1 MPKRK
6 KHPIPIQPPPALPT
20 VQSISEFQRDELR
33 TLQSELN
40 ARRIE
45 ALRLYRPTPKQK
57 EFHECLSSETLVIG
71 GNRSGKSLCTFI
83 EDAWAATGTHPVEGK
98 YRKEGGN
105 LVIIGQNWK
114 HIGLVVVPYLFR
126 AGAFKIIRDLQT
138 GQFRAFDPVGDAD
151 RLKEA
156 KPAPPL
162 IPPRLIKSFSW
173 VLKSAGYLNSCELTN
188 GWTIYCFSSE
198 GDPPQGFQADRVHID
213 EDLNNESWVP
223 EMQARLADRKG
234 LFNWSAMPHSK
245 NEALIGLNE
254 RAEKAEEQGNTKD
267 IKRFALRFLDNPHID
282 QDEKRKAIE
291 RWSAIGDDVLRQ
303 RSEGEFITDSILVYP
318 NWNPSIHGFLRE
330 DLPNGQIPADWCKYA
345 VIDPGHAVTAIL
357 FAAVPPDEK
366 TILLYDELYIRNCN
380 AIIFGQEFK
389 KKVTGHQF
397 HAFLIDAHGARLT
410 DIGSGRSPQEQ
421 YTEQLAALNI
431 RSKVTG
437 HSFIPGSDDVLAG
450 LQTVRNMMHIRP
462 DGTARLRYLRHT
474 MPNLEREMKRYK
486 KKVTYVAG
494 TSVVT
499 DEPNKRG
506 DFHLVDCLRYL
517 CAYDP
522 AYHKPEQH
530 IEDPWYVLWSEKRR
544 KARGEGGVVHLSPNS
559 YSEVFYA

>member
-57 EFHECLSSETLVIG
+57 EFHECLASETLVIG

-126 AGAFKIIRDLQT
+126 AGAFKIIRDEKT
-138 GQFRAFDPVGDAD
+138 GQFRAFDPVADAE

-267 IKRFALRFLDNPHID
+267 IRRFALRFLDNPHID

-330 DLPNGQIPADWCKYA
+330 GLPNGQIPDDWCKYA

-366 TILLYDELYIRNCN
+366 MILLYDELYIRNCN
-380 AIIFGQEFK
+380 AIVFGQEFK

-530 IEDPWYVLWSEKRR
+530 IEDPWYVKWSADR
-544 KARGEGGVVHLSPNS
+544 KKKQGNSGVVYLAPNS
-559 YSEVFYA
+559 YSETWIA

>member
-1 MPKRK
+1 M
-6 KHPIPIQPPPALPT
+6 
-20 VQSISEFQRDELR
+20 
-33 TLQSELN
+33 
-40 ARRIE
+40 
-45 ALRLYRPTPKQK
+45 RLYRPTPKQL
-57 EFHECLSSETLVIG
+57 EFHQCPASETLVIG
-71 GNRSGKSLCTFI
+71 GNRSGKSLCTFV

-126 AGAFKIIRDLQT
+126 AGAFKIIRDEQT
-138 GQFRAFDPVGDAD
+138 KQFRAYDPVADAH
-151 RLKEA
+151 RAKEA

-213 EDLNNESWVP
+213 EDLNNEAWVP

-254 RAEKAEEQGNTKD
+254 RAEKAEEQGNTSD
-267 IKRFALRFLDNPHID
+267 IKRFVLRFLDNPHID
-282 QDEKRKAIE
+282 SEEKRKAVE
-291 RWSAIGDDVLRQ
+291 RWSAIGEDVLRQ

-318 NWNPSIHGFLRE
+318 NWNLSVHGFARE
-330 DLPNGQIPADWCKYA
+330 GLPNGQIPGDWCRYA
-345 VIDPGHAVTAIL
+345 VVDPGHAVTAVL
-357 FAAVPPDEK
+357 FAAVPPDERF
-366 TILLYDELYIRNCN
+366 ILLYDELYIRNCN
-380 AIIFGQEFK
+380 AIIFGQEFQR
-389 KKVTGHQF
+389 KVKGTQF
-397 HAFLIDAHGARLT
+397 YAFLIDAHGARLT

-421 YTEQLAALNI
+421 YSEQLAALNVSS
-431 RSKVTG
+431 RVTG
-437 HSFIPGSDDVLAG
+437 HSFIPGSDDVQAG
-450 LQTVRNMMHIRP
+450 LQSVRTMLHIRP
-462 DGTARLRYLRHT
+462 DGTTRLRHLRGA
-474 MPNLEREMKRYK
+474 MPNFEREMKRYK
-486 KKVTYVAG
+486 KKVIHVAG
-494 TSVVT
+494 TSVVS

-517 CAYDP
+517 CSYEP
-522 AYHKPEQH
+522 EYHKPHQH
-530 IEDPWYVLWSEKRR
+530 VEEPWYVLWSEKRK
-544 KARGEGGVVHLSPNS
+544 KAQGNSGVVYLAPNS
-559 YSEVFYA
+559 YSETWIA

>member
-1 MPKRK
+1 M
-6 KHPIPIQPPPALPT
+6 
-20 VQSISEFQRDELR
+20 
-33 TLQSELN
+33 
-40 ARRIE
+40 
-45 ALRLYRPTPKQK
+45 
-57 EFHECLSSETLVIG
+57 
-71 GNRSGKSLCTFI
+71 
-83 EDAWAATGTHPVEGK
+83 
-98 YRKEGGN
+98 
-105 LVIIGQNWK
+105 
-114 HIGLVVVPYLFR
+114 VPYLFR
-126 AGAFKIIRDLQT
+126 AGAFKIIRDEKT

-267 IKRFALRFLDNPHID
+267 IRRFALRFLDNPHID

-318 NWNPSIHGFLRE
+318 NWNPSIHGFLR
-330 DLPNGQIPADWCKYA
+330 DSLPDGQIPADWCKYA

-380 AIIFGQEFK
+380 AIIFGQEFQ

-530 IEDPWYVLWSEKRR
+530 IEDPWYVKWSADR
-544 KARGEGGVVHLSPNS
+544 KKKQGNSGVVYLAPNS
-559 YSEVFYA
+559 YSDTWIA

>member
-1 MPKRK
+1 M
-6 KHPIPIQPPPALPT
+6 
-20 VQSISEFQRDELR
+20 
-33 TLQSELN
+33 
-40 ARRIE
+40 
-45 ALRLYRPTPKQK
+45 
-57 EFHECLSSETLVIG
+57 EFHQCLSSETLVIG
-71 GNRSGKSLCTFI
+71 GNRSGKSLCTFV

-126 AGAFKIIRDLQT
+126 AGAFKIIKDATT
-138 GQFRAFDPVGDAD
+138 GLFRAFDPVADAA

-162 IPPRLIKSFSW
+162 IPARMIKSFSW
-173 VLKSAGYLNSCELTN
+173 VLKSAGYLNSCELVN

-213 EDLNNESWVP
+213 EDLGNEAWVP

-254 RAEKAEEQGNTKD
+254 RAEKAEEQGSND
-267 IKRFALRFLDNPHID
+267 IKRFVLRFLDNPHID
-282 QDEKRKAIE
+282 TDEKRKAIE

-318 NWNPSIHGFLRE
+318 NWNPSVHGLLR
-330 DLPNGQIPADWCKYA
+330 DGLPNGQIPADWCRYA
-345 VIDPGHAVTAIL
+345 VIDPGHAITAVL
-357 FAAVPPDEK
+357 FGAVPPDEK
-366 TILLYDELYIRNCN
+366 MLLLYDELYIRNCN
-380 AIIFGQEFK
+380 AIIFGQEFAK
-389 KKVTGHQF
+389 KAYGQQF

-421 YTEQLAALNI
+421 YTEQLAALNV
-431 RSKVTG
+431 RSRVTG
-437 HSFIPGSDDVLAG
+437 HSFIPGSDDILSG
-450 LQTVRNMMHIRP
+450 LQSVRNMMHIRP
-462 DGTARLRYLRHT
+462 CGTPRLRYLRGV

-486 KKVTYVAG
+486 KKVNYVAG

-506 DFHLVDCLRYL
+506 EFHLVDCLRYL
-517 CAYDP
+517 CSYDP
-522 AYHKPEQH
+522 SYHKPEQH
-530 IEDPWYVLWSEKRR
+530 VEEPWYIKWSENRR
-544 KARGEGGVVHLSPNS
+544 KKQGNAGVVYLSPNS
-559 YSEVFYA
+559 YSDTWIA

>member
-1 MPKRK
+1 MASASLDWRESVCITSVRLIGQGK
-6 KHPIPIQPPPALPT
+6 IWDIT
-20 VQSISEFQRDELR
+20 VED
-33 TLQSELN
+33 T
-40 ARRIE
+40 
-45 ALRLYRPTPKQK
+45 
-57 EFHECLSSETLVIG
+57 ECYFAG
-71 GNRSGKSLCTFI
+71 GVLHHNSGKSLATFI

-114 HIGLVVVPYLFR
+114 HIGLVVVPYLFK
-126 AGAFKIIRDLQT
+126 AGAFKIIRDEQT
-138 GQFRAFDPVGDAD
+138 GQFRAFDPVADAS
-151 RLKEA
+151 RLAEA

-162 IPPRLIKSFSW
+162 IPPRMIKSYSW
-173 VLKSAGYLNSCELTN
+173 VLKSAGYLNSCELVN

-213 EDLNNESWVP
+213 EDLNNEAWVP

-267 IKRFALRFLDNPHID
+267 IRRFVFRFLDNPHID
-282 QDEKRKAIE
+282 QDEKRKMIE
-291 RWSAIGDDVLRQ
+291 RWSAVGDDILRQ

-318 NWNPSIHGFLRE
+318 NWSPSIHGF
-330 DLPNGQIPADWCKYA
+330 DSSIFPGGQVPDDWCRYA
-345 VIDPGHAVTAIL
+345 VIDPGHAITAVL

-366 TILLYDELYIRNCN
+366 FILLYDELYIRNCN
-380 AIIFGQEFK
+380 AIIFGQEFLR
-389 KKVTGHQF
+389 KVQGKQF

-410 DIGSGRSPQEQ
+410 DIGSGRSPQDQ
-421 YTEQLAALNI
+421 YTEQLSALNV
-431 RSKVTG
+431 RSRVTG
-437 HSFIPGSDDVLAG
+437 SSFIPGSDDVLAG
-450 LQTVRNMMHIRP
+450 LQAVRNMLHIRAC
-462 DGTARLRYLRHT
+462 GTARLRYLRGT

-486 KKVTYVAG
+486 KKVAYVAG

-506 DFHLVDCLRYL
+506 EFHLVDCVRYL
-517 CAYDP
+517 CSYEP
-522 AYHKPEQH
+522 AYHKPEQQV
-530 IEDPWYVLWSEKRR
+530 EQPWWWSWKEKRD
-544 KARGEGGVVHLSPNS
+544 KAKGTGGVVYLAPNS
-559 YSEVFYA
+559 YTETWVA